1 MYFKV
6 HGDRFGSYYR
16 IQQGGTDPAKRHVN
30 DYWTTSASVTSD
42 NSRGLEPW
50 FLWDLA
56 SLAQADDF
64 YIPGAQDAIKIAT
77 NDIIMQLRGDIDQAL
92 ILADIIQAKS
102 TAEAAVARAKQMLHI
117 ARALK
122 KRDVNAIKKYFERD
136 RVDRLS
142 DVPSA
147 WLEIQFVAKPLIGT
161 ANAVCNQINNPLIR
175 RRAAYRSK
183 PLPVK
188 IASEGPNGPYL
199 AVELEYFAYM
209 RGWISAENPNVDFI
223 NKMGI
228 TDLIQTTW
236 DIIPWSWAVDYFS
249 NVGDV
254 LGNLNPKYDRFIYE
268 DFSWGIRRT
277 GTFSENFTIWQRPP
291 YETIWRSAKV
301 DTHIRHAGHPTS
313 VSFELDFDLNIS
325 QFSNLMSAI
334 GLTLK
339 GKFS

>member
-1 MYFKV
+1 MYYKV

-16 IQQGGTDPAKRHVN
+16 IQEGGTDAAKRRVN

-50 FLWDLA
+50 FSWDLA
-56 SLAQADDF
+56 AVAQADDY
-64 YIPGAQDAIKIAT
+64 YIPGAREAVKTVT
-77 NDIIMQLRGDIDQAL
+77 NDIIMQQRNDIDQAL
-92 ILADIIQAKS
+92 ILADVIQAKD
-102 TAEAAVARAKQMLHI
+102 TALAAVARAKQLLYI
-117 ARALK
+117 ARSLK
-122 KRDVNAIKKYFERD
+122 KRDVRAIKKYFERD

-147 WLEIQFVAKPLIGT
+147 WLEVQFVAKPLIGT
-161 ANAVCNQINNPLIR
+161 VNTVCNQISNPAIR

-183 PLPVK
+183 PFPVK
-188 IASEGPNGPYL
+188 VISEGPSGPYI
-199 AVELEYFAYM
+199 AVDLEYFAYM
-209 RGWISAENPNVDFI
+209 QGWISAENPNSDFI
-223 NKMGI
+223 NRMGI
-228 TDLIQTTW
+228 TDLIQTTY

-249 NVGDV
+249 NIGDV
-254 LGNLNPKYDRFIYE
+254 LGNLNPKYDRFLYI

-277 GTFSENFTIWQRPP
+277 GTFNENFIIWQRPP

-301 DTHIRHAGHPTS
+301 ETFNRHEGRPTS
-313 VSFELDFDLNIS
+313 VSFDLDFDLSIG
-325 QFSNLMSAI
+325 QFTNLLSAI

>member
-1 MYFKV
+1 MYNKV

-30 DYWTTSASVTSD
+30 AYWTTSASVISD

-50 FLWDLA
+50 FSWDLA
-56 SLAQADDF
+56 GVAQADDY
-64 YIPGAQDAIKIAT
+64 YIPGAMEAIKLAT
-77 NDIIMQLRGDIDQAL
+77 NDIITQQRGDIDQAL
-92 ILADIIQAKS
+92 IMADIAQAKG
-102 TAEAAVARAKQMLHI
+102 TAQVAVARAKQMLHV

-122 KRDVNAIKKYFERD
+122 KRDVTVIKKYFERD

-147 WLEIQFVAKPLIGT
+147 WLEVQFVAKPLIGT
-161 ANAVCNQINNPLIR
+161 ANAVCNQVSNPSISR
-175 RRAAYRSK
+175 RVAYRSK
-183 PLPVK
+183 EYPVK
-188 IASEGPNGPYL
+188 NVVEGPNGPYL
-199 AVELEYFAYM
+199 AANLQYFAYM
-209 RGWISAENPNVDFI
+209 QGSVSAENPNADFI
-223 NKMGI
+223 NKMGVA
-228 TDLIQTTW
+228 DLIQTTY

-254 LGNLNPKYDRFIYE
+254 LGNLNPKYDRFIY
-268 DFSWGIRRT
+268 DNFSWGIRRT
-277 GTFSENFTIWQRPP
+277 GTVSESFTIWQREP

-301 DTHIRHAGHPTS
+301 DTFNRYGGRPTS
-313 VSFELDFDLNIS
+313 VSFDLDFDLNIG